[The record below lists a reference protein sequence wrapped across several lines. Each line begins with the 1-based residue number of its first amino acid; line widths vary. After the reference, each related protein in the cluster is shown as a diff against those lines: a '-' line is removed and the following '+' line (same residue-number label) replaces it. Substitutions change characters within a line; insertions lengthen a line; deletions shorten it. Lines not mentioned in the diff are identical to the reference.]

1 MNQRLVESIAQFILS
16 MTDDESRLIDNKL
29 RTDGSRRLPE
39 PSDTEKSL
47 RIAELAQEIH
57 EFEEMYQT
65 PLSELPAERWTVADP
80 NAQANGN
87 ATEVTGNT
95 TSSTTNGAGKSSSN
109 VLPSTLGTGVLG
121 NQPDT
126 ETADKTSPQPLSSF
140 LPLTQLIPEE
150 SAEDDHI
157 SYSLYDVPTQ
167 NGQH

>member
-1 MNQRLVESIAQFILS
+1 MNQRLVESVAQIILS
-16 MTDDESRLIDNKL
+16 MTDDERRLLDNKL

-57 EFEEMYQT
+57 EFEEMYHT

-87 ATEVTGNT
+87 ATEGTGNAT
-95 TSSTTNGAGKSSSN
+95 GNVTNGVGKSSSN
-109 VLPSTLGTGVLG
+109 VLPNTLRTGVLV

-126 ETADKTSPQPLSSF
+126 ETADKISPQPLSAF
-140 LPLTQLIPEE
+140 LSLTQLMPEE
-150 SAEDDHI
+150 SAEDDHS
-157 SYSLYDVPTQ
+157 SYSLYDLPT
-167 NGQH
+167 